1 MVTPRID
8 PRREPLPGGQ
18 TSQPDT
24 LTRMIEPGW
33 MRASEPRVGRV
44 LSARRL
50 LLCARVAF
58 GLWVAGWL
66 VFITLVGL
74 RASGAVLAGI
84 GFVVSALF
92 ALGLLLE
99 AVGRRRAWRELV
111 REAARDD
118 LTASR
123 SRTGARSRTGERARA
138 ANE

>member
-1 MVTPRID
+1 
-8 PRREPLPGGQ
+8 
-18 TSQPDT
+18 
-24 LTRMIEPGW
+24 MIEPGW
-33 MRASEPRVGRV
+33 MHASDPRVGRV

-50 LLCARVAF
+50 LFCARVAF
-58 GLWVAGWL
+58 GLWVTGWL

-99 AVGRRRAWRELV
+99 TVGRRRAWRELV